1 MDEVFCTIV
10 SRLRAFQAIALFM
23 SLKNVSPKYQIYV
36 LCVDS
41 STYNLFS
48 KMKFSNV
55 RLVRAHELSDKKLE
69 EVKKQRKLNEYCWT
83 LKPVFIERLFLENP
97 SITRVTYIDADLFFW
112 NNPSIIFINQ
122 PDSSVLLS
130 RGDIIIPMLPLPLIK
145 LLQDLMGLYNSGFIS
160 FRRHKDAQECLS
172 WWKNRCLDSCI
183 STPESGKF
191 GDQKYLDEMPKLF
204 PGVDE
209 ITTPGVNIGHWNNAN
224 HQFDFFDG
232 VLCADN
238 KKLICYHFSGYR
250 FLRNGDILKIHEND
264 RVYIPFFYS
273 IYNEILVGIIQSIGA
288 VDPTFDG
295 FSTDEDVMTK

>member
-55 RLVRAHELSDKKLE
+55 RLVRAQELSDKKLE

-83 LKPVFIERLFLENP
+83 LKPVFIEKLFIENP
-97 SITRVTYIDADLFFW
+97 SIVRVTYIDADLFFW
-112 NNPSIIFINQ
+112 NNPSKVFINQ
-122 PDSSVLLS
+122 PDSNVLLS

-160 FRRHKDAQECLS
+160 FKRNKEAQECLS
-172 WWKNRCLDSCI
+172 WWKNCCLDSCI

-204 PGVDE
+204 LGVDE

-224 HQFDFFDG
+224 HQFEFFDG

-238 KKLICYHFSGYR
+238 RKLICYHFSGYR

-264 RVYIPFFYS
+264 RVYVPFFYS
-273 IYNEILVGIIQSIGA
+273 NYNEILVGIIRSIGA
-288 VDPTFDG
+288 IDPTFDG
-295 FSTDEDVMTK
+295 FSTDEDVITK